1 MNTSPQNKRVHLLLA
16 ILIFCELIILIF
28 TILLH
33 DRLDQLPGMSENALK
48 LFAYVSLFLAV
59 LEIIFLYIVIKEK
72 KGVIG
77 IPFTI
82 LKNINFMITPFP
94 YEFNVHLFMIIGG
107 AIILLR
113 ILEILYLYQKT
124 KHEKGIDGIDKL
136 LFFSIMMDS
145 IALSEI
151 WSAYR

>member
-1 MNTSPQNKRVHLLLA
+1 MA

-28 TILLH
+28 TILLY
-33 DRLDQLPGMSENALK
+33 DRLEQLLGMSEHALK
-48 LFAYVSLFLAV
+48 LFAYMSLFLAI

-82 LKNINFMITPFP
+82 LKNLNFMITPFP
-94 YEFNVHLFMIIGG
+94 DEFNLPVFMIIGG
-107 AIILLR
+107 SIILLR
-113 ILEILYLYQKT
+113 ILEILYLYKKT

-136 LFFSIMMDS
+136 LLFSIMMDS

-151 WSAYR
+151 WRVYR